1 MMMAKRARNYEET
14 LLKRLHEREYA
25 VEYLNAVLADEDAD
39 PTGNFL
45 AALRLVAKAQG
56 LTITQLAHDAEL
68 GRQALY
74 RSLSTQGNPEL
85 ETLTRVLRE
94 LGFRLAVEGAA

>member
-1 MMMAKRARNYEET
+1 MGRRAQDYEET
-14 LLKRLHEREYA
+14 LLERLRDREYA
-25 VEYLNAVLADEDAD
+25 VEYLNAVLAEDGED
-39 PTGNFL
+39 STGDFL

-56 LTITQLAHDAEL
+56 LTITQLAQDAEL

-74 RSLSTQGNPEL
+74 RSLSKQGNPEL

-94 LGFRLAVEGAA
+94 LGFRLAVESAA

>member
-1 MMMAKRARNYEET
+1 MSRRSRDYEKA
-14 LLKRLHEREYA
+14 LLERLADRDYA
-25 VEYLNAVLADEDAD
+25 VGYLNAVLSGDTQD
-39 PTGNFL
+39 PVGDFL

-56 LTITQLAHDAEL
+56 LTITQLAADAEL

-74 RSLSTQGNPEL
+74 RSLSNEGNPEL

-94 LGFRLAVEGAA
+94 LGLRLAVESAA

>member
-1 MMMAKRARNYEET
+1 MGRRSRDYEET
-14 LLKRLHEREYA
+14 LLETLRDREYA
-25 VEYLNAVLADEDAD
+25 VEYLNAVLAEDGAD
-39 PTGNFL
+39 PTGDFL

-74 RSLSTQGNPEL
+74 RSLSKQGNPEL

-94 LGFRLAVEGAA
+94 LGFRLAVESAA

>member
-1 MMMAKRARNYEET
+1 MGRRAQDYEET
-14 LLKRLHEREYA
+14 LLKRLRDREYA
-25 VEYLNAVLADEDAD
+25 VEYLNAVLAEDGAD
-39 PTGNFL
+39 PTGDFL

-74 RSLSTQGNPEL
+74 RSLSKQGNPEL

-94 LGFRLAVEGAA
+94 LGFRLAVESAA

>member
-1 MMMAKRARNYEET
+1 MMPKRARSYEAT
-14 LLKRLHEREYA
+14 LLKRLHDRDYA
-25 VEYLNAVLADEDAD
+25 LGYLNAVLADEATD

-56 LTITQLAHDAEL
+56 LTITQLARDAEL

-74 RSLSTQGNPEL
+74 RSLSKEGNPEL

-94 LGFRLAVEGAA
+94 LGFRLAVEGTA

>member
-1 MMMAKRARNYEET
+1 MGRRAQDYEET
-14 LLKRLHEREYA
+14 LLERLRDREYA
-25 VEYLNAVLADEDAD
+25 VEYLNAVLAEDGKD
-39 PTGNFL
+39 PTGDFL

-56 LTITQLAHDAEL
+56 LTITQLAQDAEL

-74 RSLSTQGNPEL
+74 RSLSKQGNPEL

-94 LGFRLAVEGAA
+94 LGFRLAVESAA

>member
-1 MMMAKRARNYEET
+1 MGRRAQDYEET
-14 LLKRLHEREYA
+14 LLERLRDREYA
-25 VEYLNAVLADEDAD
+25 VEYLNAVLAEDGAD
-39 PTGNFL
+39 PTGDFL

-56 LTITQLAHDAEL
+56 LTITQLAQDAEL

-74 RSLSTQGNPEL
+74 RSLSKQGNPEL

-94 LGFRLAVEGAA
+94 LGFRLAVESAA

>member
-1 MMMAKRARNYEET
+1 MGKRAQDYEET
-14 LLKRLHEREYA
+14 LLERLRDRQYA
-25 VEYLNAVLADEDAD
+25 VAYLNAVLADNGAD
-39 PTGNFL
+39 PTGDFL

-56 LTITQLAHDAEL
+56 LTVTQLARDAEL

-74 RSLSTQGNPEL
+74 RSLSKEGNPEL

-94 LGFRLAVEGAA
+94 LGFRLAVESAA

>member
-1 MMMAKRARNYEET
+1 MPKRARNYEAT
-14 LLKRLHEREYA
+14 LLERLHDHDYA
-25 VEYLNAVLADEDAD
+25 LEYLNAVLADDRAD

>member
-1 MMMAKRARNYEET
+1 MRRPARDYEET
-14 LLKRLHEREYA
+14 LLKRLRESEYA
-25 VEYLNAVLADEDAD
+25 ADYPNAVLAEDGPD
-39 PTGNFL
+39 PTGDFL

-74 RSLSTQGNPEL
+74 RSLSKQGNPEL
-85 ETLTRVLRE
+85 ETLTLVLRE
-94 LGFRLAVEGAA
+94 LGFRLAVESAA

>member
-1 MMMAKRARNYEET
+1 MAKRVRNYEET
-14 LLKRLHEREYA
+14 LLERLSDRDYA
-25 VEYLNAVLADEDAD
+25 LEYLNAVLADEGAD

-56 LTITQLAHDAEL
+56 LTITQLAHDADL

-74 RSLSTQGNPEL
+74 RSLSKQGNPEL

>member
-1 MMMAKRARNYEET
+1 MGGRAQDYEET
-14 LLKRLHEREYA
+14 LLERLRDREYA
-25 VEYLNAVLADEDAD
+25 VEYLNAVLAEDGAD
-39 PTGNFL
+39 PTGDFL

-56 LTITQLAHDAEL
+56 LTITQLAQDAEL

-74 RSLSTQGNPEL
+74 RSLSKQGNPEL

-94 LGFRLAVEGAA
+94 LGFRLAVESAA

>member
-1 MMMAKRARNYEET
+1 MGRRAQDYEET
-14 LLKRLHEREYA
+14 LLERLRDREYA
-25 VEYLNAVLADEDAD
+25 VEYLNAVLAEDAED
-39 PTGNFL
+39 PTGDFL

-56 LTITQLAHDAEL
+56 LTITQLAQDAEL

-74 RSLSTQGNPEL
+74 RSLSKQGNPEL

-94 LGFRLAVEGAA
+94 LGLRLAVESAA

>member
-1 MMMAKRARNYEET
+1 MPKRTRSYEEG
-14 LLKRLHEREYA
+14 LLKRLADRDYA
-25 VEYLNAVLADEDAD
+25 VEYLNAVLVQESDDSIGD
-39 PTGNFL
+39 FL
-45 AALRLVAKAQG
+45 AALRQVAKAQN

-74 RSLSTQGNPEL
+74 RSLSVDGNPEF

-94 LGFRLAVEGAA
+94 LGLRLAVENAA

>member
-1 MMMAKRARNYEET
+1 MGRRAQDYEET
-14 LLKRLHEREYA
+14 LLERLRDREYA
-25 VEYLNAVLADEDAD
+25 VEYLNAVLAEDGVD
-39 PTGNFL
+39 PTGDFL

-56 LTITQLAHDAEL
+56 LTITQLAQDAEL

-74 RSLSTQGNPEL
+74 RSLSKQGNPEL

-94 LGFRLAVEGAA
+94 LGFRLAVESAA

>member
-1 MMMAKRARNYEET
+1 MGRRAQDYEET
-14 LLKRLHEREYA
+14 LLERLGDREYA
-25 VEYLNAVLADEDAD
+25 VEYLNAVLAEDGAD
-39 PTGNFL
+39 PTGDFL

-56 LTITQLAHDAEL
+56 LTIKQLAHDAEL

-74 RSLSTQGNPEL
+74 RSLSKQGNPEL

-94 LGFRLAVEGAA
+94 LGFRLAVESAA

>member
-1 MMMAKRARNYEET
+1 MGRRSRDYEET
-14 LLKRLHEREYA
+14 LLKRLRDRGYA
-25 VEYLNAVLADEDAD
+25 VDYLNAVLAEDGAD
-39 PTGNFL
+39 PTGDFL
-45 AALRLVAKAQG
+45 AALRLLAKAQG

-74 RSLSTQGNPEL
+74 RSLSKQGNPEL

-94 LGFRLAVEGAA
+94 LGFRLAVESAA

>member
-1 MMMAKRARNYEET
+1 MPKRARNYEET
-14 LLKRLHEREYA
+14 LLERLSDRDYA
-25 VEYLNAVLADEDAD
+25 VEYLNAVLAEEAAD

-56 LTITQLAHDAEL
+56 LTITKLANDAEL

-74 RSLSTQGNPEL
+74 RSLSKRGNPEL
-85 ETLTRVLRE
+85 ETLTRILRE
-94 LGFRLAVEGAA
+94 LGFRLAVEGASAR

>member
-1 MMMAKRARNYEET
+1 MGKRARNYEET
-14 LLKRLHEREYA
+14 LLERLHDHDYA
-25 VEYLNAVLADEDAD
+25 LEYLNAVLAGEGAD